1 MAATLTGYAYE
12 TIAGRSIKAG
22 QTKGAAS
29 DWEEDEEIG
38 SASLSAPVPV
48 SPQPARLGAQAVG
61 ELGMSIWR
69 RKESLEARA
78 I

>member
-29 DWEEDEEIG
+29 DWEEEIG